1 MTGAPLGAAGFH
13 GYAVLDKPV
22 GVTSRTFLA
31 SMGRRLG
38 PGVKSGHAGTL
49 DSFASGVLICL
60 FGRYTRLSD
69 YFMCASKGYDADVL
83 LGEETDTLDPSGK
96 VVGTA
101 SPPSLETLIAALPA
115 FRGDILQAPPA
126 YSSVHIDGRR
136 AYELALR
143 GEAVEPKARPVSIT
157 SLELLSYDGR
167 LARLRVACSKG
178 TYIRSLA
185 RDLGLASGS
194 RGRLEALRRTFSG
207 PFAASEAV
215 SPEAFGTG
223 ALRLLEPEQV
233 QGLGL
238 RVITLGPEESL
249 AFRKGLP
256 LYRLASFAS
265 APQRALENVAAFDE
279 EGTLLGIAQGRGDG
293 WRYAFVLGGLG

>member
-1 MTGAPLGAAGFH
+1 MKDAPEGAAGFN
-13 GYAVLDKPV
+13 GFAVLDKPV
-22 GVTSRTFLA
+22 GVTSHSFLS
-31 SMGRRLG
+31 SMARRLG
-38 PGVKSGHAGTL
+38 PRVKSGHAGTL

-83 LGEETDTLDPSGK
+83 LGEETDTLDPSGR
-96 VVGTA
+96 VVA
-101 SPPSLETLIAALPA
+101 SAAPPSLAALEAALPS

-126 YSSVHIDGRR
+126 FSSVHIDGRR

-143 GEAVEPKARPVSIT
+143 GEAVEPKARPVTIG

-167 LARLRVACSKG
+167 MARLRVACSKG

-185 RDLGLASGS
+185 RDLGLAAGS
-194 RGRLEALRRTFSG
+194 RGRLQALRRTFSG
-207 PFAASEAV
+207 PFAVESAV
-215 SPEAFGTG
+215 PPEAFGPGSLRALDAEG
-223 ALRLLEPEQV
+223 AS
-233 QGLGL
+233 GLGL
-238 RVITLGPEESL
+238 RAIALDPAEAL

-256 LYRLASFAS
+256 LYRIASFAS
-265 APQRALENVAAFDE
+265 APSRPSENVAAFDE
-279 EGTLLGIAQGRGDG
+279 EGVLLGIAQGQGTG